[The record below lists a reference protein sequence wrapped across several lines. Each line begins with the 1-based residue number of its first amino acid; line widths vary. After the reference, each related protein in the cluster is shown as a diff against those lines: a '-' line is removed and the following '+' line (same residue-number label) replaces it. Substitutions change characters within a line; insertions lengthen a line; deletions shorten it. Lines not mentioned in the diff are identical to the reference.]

1 MKFDLNKITRENI
14 KNLKPYSSARDE
26 YKGKEGIFL
35 DANENSFG
43 SPLNSPFE
51 GGRPKDGG
59 MLNRYPD
66 PMQLDVK
73 EKLSKIKG
81 LPIQNIFLGNG
92 SDEAIDILF
101 RAFCNPGIDNV
112 IICPPTYG
120 MYEVSANINAVN
132 IIKVPLTAEEFQLD
146 TENILK
152 TRDENTKLIFVC
164 CPNNPTG
171 NGVKWD
177 SIKIILEN
185 FNGLVVIDEAYINF
199 ARYRSLIPELLNYPN
214 LVILQTLS
222 KAWGLA
228 GLRIG
233 MAFASEDI
241 IDIFNKIK
249 PPYNINSASQK
260 LALEALENTN
270 KINDQI
276 KIIVEEREKLSSEIT
291 RLPFVLK
298 VYPSE
303 ANFILVKMK
312 DPTPIYNYLIS
323 KEIIVR
329 DRSKIELCQGC
340 LRITVGTQEENKLLI
355 ETLKQ
360 YK

>member
-1 MKFDLNKITRENI
+1 MFDLENI
-14 KNLKPYSSARDE
+14 LRNNIRDLKPYSSARNE
-26 YKGKEGIFL
+26 FKGKEGVFL

-43 SPLNSPFE
+43 SPLNSSY
-51 GGRPKDGG
+51 
-59 MLNRYPD
+59 NRYPD
-66 PMQLDVK
+66 PMQMDVK
-73 EKLSKIKG
+73 EKLGKVKG

-120 MYEVSANINAVN
+120 MYEVSANINDVS
-132 IIKVPLTAEEFQLD
+132 IIKVPLTSEEFQLD
-146 TENILK
+146 TEKILK
-152 TRDENTKLIFVC
+152 AITPKTKLIFIC

-171 NGVKWD
+171 NGVKWN
-177 SIKIILEN
+177 SIKEILEN
-185 FNGLVVIDEAYINF
+185 FSGLVIIDEAYINF
-199 ARYRSLIPELLNYPN
+199 AGYRSLIPELLNYPN
-214 LVILQTLS
+214 LIILQTLS

-233 MAFASEDI
+233 MAFASEPI

-260 LALEALENTN
+260 LALEALENTDKVN
-270 KINDQI
+270 EWI
-276 KIIVEEREKLSSEIT
+276 KEIVSERNVLSKELSKLSFIQ
-291 RLPFVLK
+291 K

-303 ANFILVKMK
+303 ANFVLIKTTN
-312 DPTPIYNYLIS
+312 PTVIYNYLVS
-323 KEIIVR
+323 KQIIIR
-329 DRSKIELCQGC
+329 DRSKIELCEGC
-340 LRITVGTQEENKLLI
+340 LRITIGTKEENNLLL

>member
-1 MKFDLNKITRENI
+1 MFDLDKIIRENI
-14 KNLKPYSSARDE
+14 KKLKPYSSARDE
-26 YKGKEGIFL
+26 FKGKEGTFL

-59 MLNRYPD
+59 MYNRYPD
-66 PMQLDVK
+66 PLQLDVK

-120 MYEVSANINAVN
+120 MYEVSANINDVN
-132 IIKVPLTAEEFQLD
+132 IIKIPLTPEEFQLD

-152 TRDENTKLIFVC
+152 AINPNTKLIFIC

-171 NGVKWD
+171 NGVKWS
-177 SIKIILEN
+177 SIKTILEN
-185 FNGLVVIDEAYINF
+185 FSGLVIIDEAYINF
-199 ARYRSLIPELLNYPN
+199 AGYRSLIPELLNYPN

-233 MAFASEDI
+233 MAFASEPI

-249 PPYNINSASQK
+249 PPYNINSASQQ
-260 LALEALENTN
+260 LVLEALDNTDKVN
-270 KINDQI
+270 EWI
-276 KIIVEEREKLSSEIT
+276 KEIVEERNPMSKELSQ
-291 RLPFVLK
+291 LPFIIR

-303 ANFILVKMK
+303 ANFLLIKIKEPQAL
-312 DPTPIYNYLIS
+312 YNYLVS
-323 KEIIVR
+323 KQIIIR
-329 DRSKIELCQGC
+329 DRSNMELCEGC
-340 LRITVGTQEENKLLI
+340 LRITIGTKEENRLLI

>member
-1 MKFDLNKITRENI
+1 MFDLDKIVRKNI
-14 KNLKPYSSARDE
+14 KDLKPYSSARDE
-26 YKGKEGIFL
+26 YKGKQGIFL

-43 SPLNSPFE
+43 SPLDTNY
-51 GGRPKDGG
+51 
-59 MLNRYPD
+59 NRYPD

-73 EKLSKIKG
+73 QKLSRIKG

-120 MYEVSANINAVN
+120 MYEVSANINDVK
-132 IIKVPLTAEEFQLD
+132 ITKVPLTPEEFQLD
-146 TENILK
+146 TENVLK
-152 TRDENTKLIFVC
+152 AINENTKLIFIC

-171 NGVKWD
+171 NGVKWN

-185 FNGLVVIDEAYINF
+185 FFGIVVIDEAYINF
-199 ARYRSLIPELLNYPN
+199 ASYRSLIPELLNYPN
-214 LVILQTLS
+214 LLILQTLS

-228 GLRIG
+228 GLRVG
-233 MAFASEDI
+233 MAFASGSI

-249 PPYNINSASQK
+249 PPYNINSASQT
-260 LALEALENTN
+260 LVLEALDTID
-270 KINDQI
+270 KINDRI
-276 KIIVEEREKLSSEIT
+276 KIIIGEREKLSAEIAK
-291 RLPFVLK
+291 LSFVLK

-303 ANFILVKMK
+303 ANFILVKVK
-312 DPTPIYNYLIS
+312 DPTAIYDHLIS
-323 KEIIVR
+323 KEIIIR
-329 DRSKIELCQGC
+329 DRSKMELCEGC
-340 LRITVGTQEENKLLI
+340 LRITVGTKQENELLLNA
-355 ETLKQ
+355 LKQ

>member
-1 MKFDLNKITRENI
+1 MFDLDKITRENI

-26 YKGKEGIFL
+26 YKGKQGLFL

-43 SPLNSPFE
+43 SPLDTNY
-51 GGRPKDGG
+51 
-59 MLNRYPD
+59 NRYPD
-66 PMQLDVK
+66 PIQLDVK

-101 RAFCNPGIDNV
+101 RAFCNPGVDNI

-120 MYEVSANINAVN
+120 MYEVSANINDVKITKA
-132 IIKVPLTAEEFQLD
+132 PLTAEEFQLD
-146 TENILK
+146 TENIMK
-152 TRDENTKLIFVC
+152 AINPNTKLIFIC

-177 SIKIILEN
+177 SVKRILEN
-185 FNGLVVIDEAYINF
+185 FKGIVVIDEAYINF

-214 LVILQTLS
+214 LIILQTLS

-228 GLRIG
+228 GLRVG
-233 MAFASEDI
+233 MAFASEPI
-241 IDIFNKIK
+241 IDIFNRIK
-249 PPYNINSASQK
+249 PPYNINSVSQK
-260 LALEALENTN
+260 LVLEALDNTDKVN
-270 KINDQI
+270 AWI
-276 KIIVEEREKLSSEIT
+276 KTIVEEREKLSSEISK
-291 RLPFVLK
+291 LDFVLK

-303 ANFILVKMK
+303 ANFILVKTK
-312 DPTPIYNYLIS
+312 DATALYNYLVS
-323 KEIIVR
+323 KEIITR
-329 DRSKIELCQGC
+329 DRSKVELCEGC
-340 LRITVGTQEENKLLI
+340 LRITIGTKEQNELLLN
-355 ETLKQ
+355 TLKQ

>member
-1 MKFDLNKITRENI
+1 MFDLDNITRENI

-26 YKGKEGIFL
+26 YKGKEGVFL
-35 DANENSFG
+35 DANENSYG
-43 SPLNSPFE
+43 SPLDTNY
-51 GGRPKDGG
+51 
-59 MLNRYPD
+59 NRYPD
-66 PMQLDVK
+66 PLQLDVK
-73 EKLSKIKG
+73 EKLGKIKG

-101 RAFCNPGIDNV
+101 RAFCNPSLDNI

-120 MYEVSANINAVN
+120 MYEVSANINNVK
-132 IIKVPLTAEEFQLD
+132 IQKVPLTPEEFQLD
-146 TENILK
+146 TDAIINAINP
-152 TRDENTKLIFVC
+152 NTKLIFIC

-177 SIKIILEN
+177 SVKRILEN
-185 FNGLVVIDEAYINF
+185 FKGIVVIDEAYINF

-228 GLRIG
+228 GLRLG
-233 MAFASEDI
+233 MAFASEPI

-249 PPYNINSASQK
+249 PPYNINSVTQK
-260 LALEALENTN
+260 LVIEALNNTD
-270 KINDQI
+270 KINDWI
-276 KIIVEEREKLSSEIT
+276 KTIVKERELLSVEISKLD
-291 RLPFVLK
+291 FVLK

-303 ANFILVKMK
+303 ANFILIKTK
-312 DPTPIYNYLIS
+312 DALAIYNYLTS
-323 KEIIVR
+323 KQIIIR
-329 DRSKIELCQGC
+329 DRSKVELCEGC
-340 LRITVGTQEENKLLI
+340 LRITVGTKEENQSLLN
-355 ETLKQ
+355 TLKQ